1 MNGKEFI
8 RRSAKWAKV
17 QGVAHVVYPS
27 RGKGGHKI
35 VQVGALKTTVKTGEI
50 GPGLLAKMMAD
61 LGIPKGAF

>member
-8 RRSAKWAKV
+8 RASAKWAKANSL
-17 QGVAHVVYPS
+17 GHVVYPS

-35 VQVGALKTTVKTGEI
+35 VEVGGRRTTVKTGEI
-50 GPGLLAKMMAD
+50 GPGLLRKMQSD